1 MRTAGRER
9 SAARWDQVA
18 GHWVR
23 SLQTGGRPG
32 APPVVLVPGLGALG
46 YLIDILEGCGACSR
60 SFLLDVPGFGH
71 RRPRAVCPP
80 RIPALA
86 ETVSAWLAAVAR
98 EPVVVAG
105 HSRGAQVARRGAAD
119 HPETVCSLVLQR
131 SLP

>member
-1 MRTAGRER
+1 MA
-9 SAARWDQVA
+9 
-18 GHWVR
+18 
-23 SLQTGGRPG
+23 
-32 APPVVLVPGLGALG
+32 LVPGLGALG

-98 EPVVVAG
+98 EPVVLAG